1 MYGLDKPDKDKFLFD
16 MEDEFKKDPNKKKD
30 FLSKIEKTILNIK
43 ETLKKGSDKKS
54 LDDLGILLSGYQA
67 AEKVVK
73 RMEK

>member
-16 MEDEFKKDPNKKKD
+16 MEAEFKKDPNKKKD